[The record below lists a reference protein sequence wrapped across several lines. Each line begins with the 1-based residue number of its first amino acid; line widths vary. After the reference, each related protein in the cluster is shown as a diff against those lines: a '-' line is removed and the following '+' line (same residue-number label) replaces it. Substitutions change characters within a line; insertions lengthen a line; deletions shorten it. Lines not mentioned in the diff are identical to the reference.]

1 MFDYSAAEVRK
12 FITAGLGAVASVATQ
27 LLALGDV
34 VPPEVANWLTVIVSV
49 CTALGVFGVPNKQ
62 PAPVDVAT
70 VDDPPTIPL
79 ELPEHDVRSAPRRKP
94 VI

>member
-34 VPPEVANWLTVIVSV
+34 VPPEAANWLTVIVSV
-49 CTALGVFGVPNKQ
+49 CTALGVFGVPNADKK
-62 PAPVDVAT
+62 PVDVA
-70 VDDPPTIPL
+70 VDDNPPTIPI
-79 ELPEHDVRSAPRRKP
+79 PVQPAPRRRP

>member
-49 CTALGVFGVPNKQ
+49 CTALGVFGVPNTPK
-62 PAPVDVAT
+62 PVPVDVA
-70 VDDPPTIPL
+70 VDDNPPTIPI
-79 ELPEHDVRSAPRRKP
+79 PAQPRPRRRP

>member
-49 CTALGVFGVPNKQ
+49 CTALGVFGVKNDPK
-62 PAPVDVAT
+62 PAPVDVAA
-70 VDDPPTIPL
+70 DDNPPTIPI
-79 ELPEHDVRSAPRRKP
+79 PVQPAPRRRP

>member
-12 FITAGLGAVASVATQ
+12 FLTAAVGAVASVATQ

-49 CTALGVFGVPNKQ
+49 CTALGVFGVPNTPK
-62 PAPVDVAT
+62 PAPVDVA
-70 VDDPPTIPL
+70 VDDNPPTIPI
-79 ELPEHDVRSAPRRKP
+79 EVPAQPAPRRRP

>member
-1 MFDYSAAEVRK
+1 MKLFGYSGPEVRK
-12 FITAGLGAVASVATQ
+12 FLMAAVGAVASVATQ

-49 CTALGVFGVPNKQ
+49 CTALGVFGVKNDPK
-62 PAPVDVAT
+62 PAPVGV
-70 VDDPPTIPL
+70 VSDDNPPTIPI
-79 ELPEHDVRSAPRRKP
+79 PAQPAPRRKP